1 MTTNPIFLHALTI
14 SVIRY
19 AKQHGLTDRE
29 IHKSLNMDLTQ
40 LDLSKLFL
48 TTDQLLCLI
57 QSVSQK
63 NNIIFTGFHTA
74 KYMKISDFGIA
85 GYVLMNCRNMKQVL
99 EKYETYHQLMGNV
112 TRLAVNIEDDRVKYC
127 WRPVKDLPLE
137 IERIV
142 MEYLVASIITHS
154 YELTGKKLQIQEVE
168 FSWPAPDD
176 LSEYTQL
183 LGSRLSFD
191 KPQTAL
197 YFDKSYLKLPVKT
210 SNSELLSVFESHAQ
224 ERYRKLT
231 GNSSLSEKV
240 TGLLIDRI
248 TCLPKM
254 ESLAEELGMSPRNFQ
269 MVLKDEGTSYLKL
282 RDKIRFEYAKRA
294 LETDSCTAAEISVRL
309 GFSEPSAF
317 FRTFKRWSGKTPGRY
332 RKEERS

>member
-1 MTTNPIFLHALTI
+1 MTE
-14 SVIRY
+14 
-19 AKQHGLTDRE
+19 KE

-40 LDLSKLFL
+40 LDLSKLSL
-48 TTDQLLCLI
+48 TTDQLLSLI

-74 KYMKISDFGIA
+74 EFMKISDFGIA

-112 TRLAVNIEDDRVKYC
+112 TRLIVNIEDDQVRYC
-127 WRPVKDLPLE
+127 WKPVKDLPPE

-154 YELTGKKLQIQEVE
+154 YELTGIKLQIQEVE

-176 LSEYTQL
+176 LSEYTRL
-183 LGSRLSFD
+183 LGSMLSFD

-197 YFDKSYLKLPVKT
+197 YFDRSYLKLPVKT
-210 SNSELLSVFESHAQ
+210 SNSELLSIFESHAR
-224 ERYRKLT
+224 ERYRKLI

-240 TGLLIDRI
+240 TELLSDRI
-248 TCLPKM
+248 TNLPKM
-254 ESLAEELGMSPRNFQ
+254 KSLAEELGMGPRSFQ
-269 MVLKDEGTSYLKL
+269 LVLKNEGTNYLEL
-282 RDKIRFEYAKRA
+282 RDNVRFEYAKRA
-294 LETDSCTAAEISVRL
+294 LETDNCSAAEISERL

-332 RKEERS
+332 RSERRS